1 MEEQVWTRST
11 LSFAAAA
18 LVGQFALAGAGT
30 RSPLPG
36 PERCMTS
43 EEHEASLGAAIR
55 MQGRSAIL
63 THTEHPS
70 ICKDGVT
77 PNRRGQARD

>member
-1 MEEQVWTRST
+1 MWTKST

-18 LVGQFALAGAGT
+18 LLGQFALAGAGT
-30 RSPLPG
+30 RSPPPR

-55 MQGRSAIL
+55 MHGRSAIL